1 MDASLTHHPH
11 HNQHDELHKIQVRLE
26 RLYALEPAPP
36 IAQFVEIHDDHDQ
49 ECLMVHEG
57 DGELRLQL
65 RLPANDNVRPSLSDS
80 YAEHVEGVSHFLLMV
95 ERARTELP
103 TTLLELELQAEVDK
117 FALLA
122 FGSDLTEGKRS
133 SRLMAHTV
141 HQWLYE
147 QCQYLHPAHTLEGD
161 RYRAANR
168 LAARWWSKMLT
179 RGNRR
184 SALQQLRTFYRCGP
198 HEKIRLA
205 KAV

>member
-1 MDASLTHHPH
+1 MTSPLPSSPH
-11 HNQHDELHKIQVRLE
+11 HSQHHELRKIQVRLE
-26 RLYALEPAPP
+26 KLYALDPAPH
-36 IAQFVEIHDDHDQ
+36 IAEFVDIHDEHPQ
-49 ECLMVHEG
+49 ESLLVYEG
-57 DGELRLQL
+57 DGELQLQL

-103 TTLLELELQAEVDK
+103 TTLLELELQAEIDK

-122 FGSDLTEGKRS
+122 FGAFSVGPTRRT
-133 SRLMAHTV
+133 RLSPHAV

-147 QCQYLHPAHTLEGD
+147 QCSFLHSAHTAEGD

-168 LAARWWSKMLT
+168 LAARWWSRLLS
-179 RGNRR
+179 RSDRR
-184 SALQQLRTFYRCGP
+184 SALSELRTFYRAGP

>member
-1 MDASLTHHPH
+1 MTRPDSPH
-11 HNQHDELHKIQVRLE
+11 DSQHRELRKIQVRLE
-26 RLYALEPAPP
+26 RLYALDPAPH
-36 IAQFVEIHDDHDQ
+36 IAEFVDIHDEHPQ
-49 ECLMVHEG
+49 ESLMVYEG
-57 DGELRLQL
+57 DGELQLQL

-95 ERARTELP
+95 ERARTRLP
-103 TTLLELELQAEVDK
+103 TTLLELELQAEIDK

-122 FGSDLTEGKRS
+122 FGAFNIGAPERS
-133 SRLMAHTV
+133 RVSAHAV

-147 QCQYLHPAHTLEGD
+147 QCSFMHPAHTLEGD

-168 LAARWWSKMLT
+168 LAARWWSRTLSHSD
-179 RGNRR
+179 RR
-184 SALQQLRTFYRCGP
+184 RALSELRAFYRAGP